1 MDLVTHG
8 LTGFVVARAATGR
21 VSGWDGAAAAG
32 AVQAVEALEVIVA
45 PGPTMRLA
53 TRREE
58 VEPCVFSL

>member
-21 VSGWDGAAAAG
+21 VWGWDGAAAG
-32 AVQAVEALEVIVA
+32 AVQAVGALEVIVA